1 VKEYEIL
8 SRISLTNGVKQVYNN
23 SITAELDI
31 QIFIEVKKMTKV
43 PYEVYTEE
51 VDTLSVLSPDGK
63 IVNKDLLPEL
73 SDDQLKEIMY
83 RMVFTRTWD
92 DRAVNLGRQG
102 RLGFYA
108 PVSGQEATMVGSEFA
123 LEKDDFICPGYRDM
137 PQIVWH
143 GLPLYQAFLYS
154 RGHQHGGQI
163 PEGVNVLM
171 PQIIIGAQ
179 ILHAMGIAMG
189 YKLKKQKQV
198 VITYTGDG
206 GSSEGDFYEGLNY
219 AGVYKLPVIF
229 FVQNN
234 GYAITT
240 PFSKQTAAL
249 SIAHKAVAAGIK
261 GVKVDGMDVLAVIKA
276 VQDAAER
283 GRNGEGA
290 TLIEAVT
297 YRFRPHSLS
306 DDATKYRTK
315 EEEGEWNEKDPIAR
329 LAKYLEAKGLWTEED
344 TARVKE
350 EAKAKVNEQ
359 IKKAE
364 QTEKMTV
371 PGLIDSMFEQTP
383 KHLEEQKADFQ

>member
-1 VKEYEIL
+1 
-8 SRISLTNGVKQVYNN
+8 
-23 SITAELDI
+23 
-31 QIFIEVKKMTKV
+31 MTRV
-43 PYEVYTEE
+43 PYEVYTEDVE
-51 VDTLSVLSPDGK
+51 ALSVLSPDGEV
-63 IVNKDLLPEL
+63 INKEMMPDLT
-73 SDDQLKEIMY
+73 DDQLKEIMY

-108 PVSGQEATMVGSEFA
+108 PVSGQEATMIGSEFA
-123 LEKDDFICPGYRDM
+123 LQKEDFVCPGYRDI
-137 PQIVWH
+137 PQLVWH

-179 ILHAMGIAMG
+179 ILHATGIAMG
-189 YKLKKQKQV
+189 FKLKKQANV
-198 VITYTGDG
+198 AITYTGDG

-219 AGVYKLPVIF
+219 AGAFKLPVIF

-240 PFSKQTAAL
+240 PFAKQTAAK
-249 SIAHKAVAAGIK
+249 SIAHKAVAAGIPGIK
-261 GVKVDGMDVLAVIKA
+261 IDGMDVFAVISA
-276 VQDAAER
+276 VQQAAER
-283 GRNGEGA
+283 ARKGEGA

-306 DDATKYRTK
+306 DDASKYRSK
-315 EEEGEWNEKDPIAR
+315 EEEGQWNEKDPIAR
-329 LAKYLEAKGLWTEED
+329 LAKYLEKKGLWTEED
-344 TARVKE
+344 TLRVRE
-350 EAKAKVNEQ
+350 EAKATVNEQ

-364 QTEKMTV
+364 QTEKMTI
-371 PGLIDSMFEQTP
+371 PGLIDSMFEVTP
-383 KHLEEQKADFQ
+383 KHLEEQKADFE

>member
-1 VKEYEIL
+1 M
-8 SRISLTNGVKQVYNN
+8 YNN

-51 VDTLSVLSPDGK
+51 VGTLSVLSPDGK

-276 VQDAAER
+276 VRDAAER

-329 LAKYLEAKGLWTEED
+329 LAKYLESKGLWTEED

>member
-1 VKEYEIL
+1 MSKVSTEAPVVKTGAQ
-8 SRISLTNGVKQVYNN
+8 SH
-23 SITAELDI
+23 
-31 QIFIEVKKMTKV
+31 EVRSEDVT
-43 PYEVYTEE
+43 P
-51 VDTLSVLSPDGK
+51 LQVLSPEGEV
-63 IVNKDLLPEL
+63 VNPERMPKL

-108 PVSGQEATMVGSEFA
+108 PVSGQEATMVGSEYA
-123 LEKDDFICPGYRDM
+123 LTKEDFVCPGYRDM
-137 PQIVWH
+137 PQLVWH

-179 ILHAMGIAMG
+179 ILHATGIAMG
-189 YKLKKQKQV
+189 FKLKGEKRV
-198 VITYTGDG
+198 AITYTGDG
-206 GSSEGDFYEGLNY
+206 GSSEGDFYEGMNF
-219 AGVYKLPVIF
+219 AGSFNLPVVY

-240 PFSKQTAAL
+240 PFAKQTAAQ
-249 SIAHKAVAAGIK
+249 SIAHKALAAGIR
-261 GVKVDGMDVLAVIKA
+261 GQQIDGMDVLAVISA
-276 VQDAAER
+276 VQEAAEI
-283 GRNGEGA
+283 GRNGGGA
-290 TLIEAVT
+290 TLIEALT
-297 YRFRPHSLS
+297 YRFRPHSMA
-306 DDATKYRTK
+306 DDASKYRTK
-315 EEEGEWNEKDPIAR
+315 EEEQEWSLRDPLVRFGKFLEK
-329 LAKYLEAKGLWTEED
+329 KGLWTEED

-350 EAKAKVNEQ
+350 EAKNAVNEH

-371 PGLIDSMFEQTP
+371 AGLIDSMFETTP
-383 KHLEEQKADFQ
+383 AHLEEQKADFQ

>member
-1 VKEYEIL
+1 MSKI
-8 SRISLTNGVKQVYNN
+8 
-23 SITAELDI
+23 
-31 QIFIEVKKMTKV
+31 

-51 VDTLSVLSPDGK
+51 VQALTVLSPDGE
-63 IVNKDLLPEL
+63 IVNKDKVPAL
-73 SDDQLKEIMY
+73 SDDQLKELMY

-92 DRAVNLGRQG
+92 ERAINLGRQG

-123 LEKDDFICPGYRDM
+123 LDKNDFVCPGYRDM
-137 PQIVWH
+137 PQLVWH

-179 ILHAMGIAMG
+179 VLHAMGIAMG
-189 YKLKKQKQV
+189 FKLKKQKQV
-198 VITYTGDG
+198 AITYTGDG
-206 GSSEGDFYEGLNY
+206 GSSEGDFYEALNY
-219 AGVYKLPVIF
+219 AGVFKLPVIF

-240 PFSKQTAAL
+240 PFAKQTAAL
-249 SIAHKAVAAGIK
+249 SIAHKAVAAGIR
-261 GVKVDGMDVLAVIKA
+261 GVKIDGMDVFAVISA
-276 VQDAAER
+276 VQEAAER
-283 GRNGEGA
+283 ARNGEGA

-306 DDATKYRTK
+306 DDTSKYRTK
-315 EEEGEWNEKDPIAR
+315 EEEGQWGEKDPIAR
-329 LAKYLEAKGLWTEED
+329 LAKYLEKKGLWTEED

-364 QTEKMTV
+364 QTEKMTI
-371 PGLIDSMFEQTP
+371 PGLIDSMFEKTP
-383 KHLEEQKADFQ
+383 KHLEEQKVDFQ

>member
-1 VKEYEIL
+1 
-8 SRISLTNGVKQVYNN
+8 
-23 SITAELDI
+23 
-31 QIFIEVKKMTKV
+31 M
-43 PYEVYTEE
+43 
-51 VDTLSVLSPDGK
+51 
-63 IVNKDLLPEL
+63 
-73 SDDQLKEIMY
+73 
-83 RMVFTRTWD
+83 
-92 DRAVNLGRQG
+92 
-102 RLGFYA
+102 
-108 PVSGQEATMVGSEFA
+108 
-123 LEKDDFICPGYRDM
+123 
-137 PQIVWH
+137 
-143 GLPLYQAFLYS
+143 
-154 RGHQHGGQI
+154 
-163 PEGVNVLM
+163 
-171 PQIIIGAQ
+171 
-179 ILHAMGIAMG
+179 
-189 YKLKKQKQV
+189 

-276 VQDAAER
+276 VRDAAER

-306 DDATKYRTK
+306 DDASKYRTK

-359 IKKAE
+359 IKKQNKRKNDSTWFDRQHVRANAE
-364 QTEKMTV
+364 ASGRAE
-371 PGLIDSMFEQTP
+371 S
-383 KHLEEQKADFQ
+383 

>member
-1 VKEYEIL
+1 M
-8 SRISLTNGVKQVYNN
+8 S
-23 SITAELDI
+23 
-31 QIFIEVKKMTKV
+31 KV

-51 VDTLSVLSPDGK
+51 VEALSVLSPDGE
-63 IVNKDLLPEL
+63 IVNTDKLPEL
-73 SDDQLKEIMY
+73 TDDQLKEIMY

-108 PVSGQEATMVGSEFA
+108 PVSGQEATMIGSEYA
-123 LEKDDFICPGYRDM
+123 LQKEDFIAPGYRDI

-154 RGHQHGGQI
+154 RGHQHGGQV
-163 PEGVNVLM
+163 PDGVHVLM

-198 VITYTGDG
+198 AITYTGDG

-240 PFSKQTAAL
+240 PFAKQTAAL

-261 GVKVDGMDVLAVIKA
+261 GVKIDGMDVLAVIKA
-276 VQDAAER
+276 VQEAAER

-306 DDATKYRTK
+306 DDASKYRSK
-315 EEEGEWNEKDPIAR
+315 EEEVEWNAKDPIAR
-329 LAKYLEAKGLWTEED
+329 FAKYLEKKGLWTEED

-350 EAKAKVNEQ
+350 EAKAKVNEE

-364 QTEKMTV
+364 KTEKMTIS
-371 PGLIDSMFEQTP
+371 GLIDSMFESTP
-383 KHLEEQKADFQ
+383 KHLEEQKADFK

>member
-1 VKEYEIL
+1 M
-8 SRISLTNGVKQVYNN
+8 S
-23 SITAELDI
+23 
-31 QIFIEVKKMTKV
+31 KV
-43 PYEVYTEE
+43 PYEVYTEDVE
-51 VDTLSVLSPDGK
+51 ALSVLSPDGE
-63 IVNKDLLPEL
+63 IVNEKMMPEL
-73 SDDQLKEIMY
+73 SDEELKEIMY

-108 PVSGQEATMVGSEFA
+108 PVSGQEASMIGSEFA
-123 LEKDDFICPGYRDM
+123 IQKEDYVVPGYRDI
-137 PQIVWH
+137 PQLVWH

-163 PEGVNVLM
+163 PEDVNVMM

-189 YKLKKQKQV
+189 FKLKNQKRV
-198 VITYTGDG
+198 AITYTGDG

-219 AGVYKLPVIF
+219 AGRFKLPVIF

-240 PFSKQTAAL
+240 PFAKQTAAK
-249 SIAHKAVAAGIK
+249 SIAHKAVAAGIR
-261 GVKVDGMDVLAVIKA
+261 GVQVDGMDVFAVIAA
-276 VQDAAER
+276 VREAAER
-283 GRNGEGA
+283 ARNGEGA
-290 TLIEAVT
+290 TLIEALT

-315 EEEGEWNEKDPIAR
+315 DEEGQWSEKDPINR
-329 LAKYLEAKGLWTEED
+329 LAKYLEKKGLWTEED

-350 EAKAKVNEQ
+350 EAKAKVNEE
-359 IKKAE
+359 IKRAE
-364 QTEKMTV
+364 KTEKMTI
-371 PGLIDSMFEQTP
+371 PGLIDSMFEHTP

>member
-1 VKEYEIL
+1 M
-8 SRISLTNGVKQVYNN
+8 KQVYNN

-43 PYEVYTEE
+43 PYEVYSEE
-51 VDTLSVLSPDGK
+51 VEALSVLSPEGE
-63 IVNKDLLPEL
+63 IVNQDLMPEL
-73 SDDQLKEIMY
+73 TDEQLKEIMY

-108 PVSGQEATMVGSEFA
+108 PVSGQEATMVGSVYA
-123 LEKDDFICPGYRDM
+123 LDKEDFVCPGYRDM

-163 PEGVNVLM
+163 PDGVNVLM

-206 GSSEGDFYEGLNY
+206 GSSEGDFYEGLNF
-219 AGVYKLPVIF
+219 AGVYKLPTIF

-276 VQDAAER
+276 VRDAAER

-297 YRFRPHSLS
+297 YRFRPHSMS
-306 DDATKYRTK
+306 DDASKYRSK
-315 EEEGEWNEKDPIAR
+315 EEEAEWNAKDPIVR
-329 LAKYLEAKGLWTEED
+329 MAKFLEKKGLWSEED

-350 EAKAKVNEQ
+350 EAKATVNEQ

-364 QTEKMTV
+364 KTEKMTV
-371 PGLIDSMFEQTP
+371 SGLIDSMFEQTP

>member
-1 VKEYEIL
+1 M
-8 SRISLTNGVKQVYNN
+8 S
-23 SITAELDI
+23 
-31 QIFIEVKKMTKV
+31 KV

-51 VDTLSVLSPDGK
+51 VEALSVLSPEGEIINEDK
-63 IVNKDLLPEL
+63 MPNLT
-73 SDDQLKEIMY
+73 DDQLKEIMY

-219 AGVYKLPVIF
+219 AGRYKLPVIF

-249 SIAHKAVAAGIK
+249 SIAHKAVAAGIR
-261 GVKVDGMDVLAVIKA
+261 GVKVDGMDVFAVISA
-276 VQDAAER
+276 VQEAAELAR
-283 GRNGEGA
+283 KGEGA

-297 YRFRPHSLS
+297 YRYRPHSLS

-315 EEEGEWNEKDPIAR
+315 DEEGEWNAKDPIIR
-329 LAKYLEAKGLWTEED
+329 LGKYLEKKGLWSEED
-344 TARVKE
+344 TARVKD
-350 EAKAKVNEQ
+350 EAKAKVNEE

-371 PGLIDSMFEQTP
+371 SGLIDSMFETTP

>member
-1 VKEYEIL
+1 M
-8 SRISLTNGVKQVYNN
+8 TNAIEQVYNN

-51 VDTLSVLSPDGK
+51 VETLSVLSPDGE
-63 IVNKDLLPEL
+63 IVNKDLMPKLT
-73 SDDQLKEIMY
+73 DDQLKEIMY

-123 LEKDDFICPGYRDM
+123 LEKEDFICPGYRDM

-189 YKLKKQKQV
+189 YKLKQQKQV

-206 GSSEGDFYEGLNY
+206 GSSEGDFYEGLNF

-249 SIAHKAVAAGIK
+249 SIAHKAIAAGIK

-306 DDATKYRTK
+306 DDATKYRSK
-315 EEEGEWNEKDPIAR
+315 EEEGQWGDKDPIAR
-329 LAKYLEAKGLWTEED
+329 LAKYLEKKGLWTEED
-344 TARVKE
+344 TARVKD

-383 KHLEEQKADFQ
+383 KHLEEQKADFK